1 MCQSRITL
9 ILDYPLSLRPF
20 KGYCSAGRITILKQ
34 TNMQRFYF
42 FTLILFWIAQ
52 STFAQQEVV
61 DAMFSNALKS
71 DVAYEQLRILCATT
85 EGRIAGSPE
94 AAAAVEYTKQLME
107 QMGLDSVY
115 LQEVMVPN
123 WKRGEP
129 EQAKVISH
137 LLGDHALN
145 VTALGLSVGTGPQG
159 LFAPV
164 IEVQSLE
171 ELEQLGESVVNG
183 KIIFFNRA
191 VNQDHYNTF
200 QGYSGAVDQRVRGP
214 LTAARLGAV
223 AALVRS
229 VTTAAHDFPHTG
241 VTRFESVGPNI
252 PALAVSPKGAD
263 LLSDLLS
270 SDPEL
275 ILYIRNT
282 SHQLPDAISY
292 NVIGEIRGTDFPD
305 QIITVGGHLDAW
317 DNSQGAHDNGGG
329 CVQSIDVLRIF
340 RELDIKPKRT
350 VRAVMFMDE
359 EIRQTG
365 GNAYADSANA
375 AGEKHYFAIESDRG
389 VFTPRG
395 FSIDAEG
402 ERLEAL
408 QALKPYFE
416 AYGMHEFV
424 KGGSGVDIRPLKNY
438 YDMAQAGLLTDSQ
451 RYFDLHHA
459 ASDTFEKINRRELN
473 LGTAAMAAFIYLID
487 QMDVLGE
494 E

>member
-1 MCQSRITL
+1 MQRLYFLTL
-9 ILDYPLSLRPF
+9 ILIWLAKPAFS
-20 KGYCSAGRITILKQ
+20 
-34 TNMQRFYF
+34 
-42 FTLILFWIAQ
+42 
-52 STFAQQEVV
+52 QQAVV
-61 DAMFSNALKS
+61 DAIFSNALKS
-71 DVAYEQLRILCATT
+71 DVAYEQLRILCTTT
-85 EGRIAGSPE
+85 EGRIAGSPQ

-107 QMGLDSVY
+107 QMDLDSVY
-115 LQEVMVPN
+115 LQKVMVPN

-129 EQAKVISH
+129 EQARLISRV
-137 LLGDHALN
+137 LGNQELS

-159 LFAPV
+159 LIAPV
-164 IEVQSLE
+164 LEVQSLE
-171 ELEQLGESVVNG
+171 ELEQLGEAAVKG
-183 KIIFFNRA
+183 KIVFFNRA

-200 QGYSGAVDQRVRGP
+200 QGYSGAVDQRVMGP

-229 VTTAAHDFPHTG
+229 VTTASHDYPHTG
-241 VTRFESVGPNI
+241 VTRFDADGRNI

-263 LLSDLLS
+263 LLSQALKTDPDLS
-270 SDPEL
+270 
-275 ILYIRNT
+275 LYLRNT
-282 SHQLPDAISY
+282 SHQLPDAVSY

-305 QIITVGGHLDAW
+305 QIITVGGHIDAW

-329 CVQSIDVLRIF
+329 CVQSIDMLRIF
-340 RELDIKPKRT
+340 RELNIQ
-350 VRAVMFMDE
+350 DE

-365 GNAYADSANA
+365 GNTYADSANA
-375 AGEKHYFAIESDRG
+375 ASEKHYFALESDRG

-402 ERLEAL
+402 EQLEAL

-438 YDMAQAGLLTDSQ
+438 YNMAQAGLVTDSQ

-487 QMDVLGE
+487 HLDTLGE

>member
-1 MCQSRITL
+1 
-9 ILDYPLSLRPF
+9 
-20 KGYCSAGRITILKQ
+20 
-34 TNMQRFYF
+34 MQRSYF
-42 FTLILFWIAQ
+42 FTLILIWLAKPAF
-52 STFAQQEVV
+52 SQQAVV
-61 DAMFSNALKS
+61 DAIYSNALKS
-71 DVAYEQLRILCATT
+71 VVAYEQLSVLCATT
-85 EGRIAGSPE
+85 EGRIAGSPQ

-107 QMGLDSVY
+107 QMDLDSVY
-115 LQEVMVPN
+115 LQEVIVPN

-129 EQAKVISH
+129 EQARLISRV
-137 LLGDHALN
+137 LGNQELS
-145 VTALGLSVGTGPQG
+145 VTALGLSAGTGPQG
-159 LFAPV
+159 LIAPV
-164 IEVQSLE
+164 LEVQSLE
-171 ELEQLGESVVNG
+171 ELEQLGEAAVKG
-183 KIIFFNRA
+183 KIVFFNRA

-214 LTAARLGAV
+214 LTAAKLGAV

-229 VTTAAHDFPHTG
+229 VTTASHDYPHTG
-241 VTRFESVGPNI
+241 VTRFDADGRNI
-252 PALAVSPKGAD
+252 PALAVSPQGAD
-263 LLSDLLS
+263 LLGQALKTDPDLS
-270 SDPEL
+270 
-275 ILYIRNT
+275 LYLRNT
-282 SHQLPDAISY
+282 SHRLPDAVSY
-292 NVIGEIRGTDFPD
+292 NVIGEIRGTDYPD

-340 RELDIKPKRT
+340 HELNIQPKRT

-359 EIRQTG
+359 EIMQTG
-365 GNAYADSANA
+365 GNAYADSATA

-408 QALKPYFE
+408 LSIKPYFE

-487 QMDVLGE
+487 HLDTLGTE
-494 E
+494 